1 MDIHSKSIVCTALD
15 EKGNTVMKKSFENT
29 FSKLG
34 EFLDNFSPNDRF
46 VMESTGF
53 DEPLYDFIESRGYD
67 VILANP
73 LKTKLIAESRM
84 KNDDVD
90 SDLTSPFLNTTFLV

>member
-1 MDIHSKSIVCTALD
+1 MIVMGCL
-15 EKGNTVMKKSFENT
+15 KSFENT

-46 VMESTGF
+46 VMES
-53 DEPLYDFIESRGYD
+53 RGYD

-73 LKTKLIAESRM
+73 LKIKLIAESRM

-90 SDLTSPFLNTTFLV
+90 SENLARLLMNGWIPESYVPDRDIREMRRIVRTRI